1 VHQRSSQKQQK
12 LAASSSPAQV
22 SVVQASACLRVT
34 QSLLR
39 VGLLRMQQE
48 VLGSHCRL
56 TCCSSESN
64 VTAVHAAGES
74 QQQQEEQQPAGAEK
88 ASGVMGPAA
97 RLLLQRA
104 GLSADDIRPTGPNG
118 IITKVHQ
125 MTFRHM
131 QDS

>member
-1 VHQRSSQKQQK
+1 
-12 LAASSSPAQV
+12 
-22 SVVQASACLRVT
+22 
-34 QSLLR
+34 
-39 VGLLRMQQE
+39 MQQE
-48 VLGSHCRL
+48 VLGSHCCL

-74 QQQQEEQQPAGAEK
+74 QQQHEEKQPAGAEK
-88 ASGVMGPAA
+88 ASGTMGPAA

-125 MTFRHM
+125 MTLSHM
-131 QDS
+131 QDLSAETCARFGGCANLCNKWQL